1 MAITKTSTEIEIDQW
16 VEVAATEI
24 RIGSAHDISGSYD
37 SLLYIEVHN
46 MDAAALANDGVEV
59 FVEVS
64 YGTENWIELTSF
76 VWTDDNADA
85 TTLDG
90 NVSATDT
97 TITTAGAAWAVGDI
111 GFIWDGFTGTASESF
126 MVKSVDS
133 GVILTLTSP
142 LMHDHPTGS
151 TVTHNNK
158 GKGRYAIPLPLT
170 ASQVRVLYHNT
181 DADEEVA
188 TCARISKVTAV

>member
-46 MDAAALANDGVEV
+46 SDAAALANGGVEV
-59 FVEVS
+59 TVEVS

-97 TITTAGAAWAVGDI
+97 TITTAGAAWKAGDI
-111 GFIWDGFTGTASESF
+111 GFIYTGNTSESF

-133 GVILTLTSP
+133 GVILILTSP
-142 LMHDHPTGS
+142 QMHDHATGS
-151 TVTHNNK
+151 TVTHNSN
-158 GKGRYAIPLPLT
+158 GKGRYAIELPIS
-170 ASQVRVLYHNT
+170 ASQVRVLYNNT

-188 TCARISKVTAV
+188 TSSRISKITSLT